1 MQRILYPRHT
11 RRSCNPLRRSR
22 SVQRMRVCAPL
33 AGAQA
38 PLNERER
45 VGAVG
50 LGERIALWGFQS
62 GRWCVSGVGRCD
74 RWAEIGVGGAKPGL
88 WRVAASRIEQTLRF
102 IGSSGP
108 AWDERL
114 GSDEMA
120 AGGNEAR
127 SLREKAGMFMAL
139 VDAPVTVCTAG

>member
-1 MQRILYPRHT
+1 
-11 RRSCNPLRRSR
+11 
-22 SVQRMRVCAPL
+22 MRVCAPL

-38 PLNERER
+38 LLNERVR
-45 VGAVG
+45 ARAVG
-50 LGERIALWGFQS
+50 LGEEIALWGFQS
-62 GRWCVSGVGRCD
+62 GRWCVSGVGRRD
-74 RWAEIGVGGAKPGL
+74 RWAAIGVGGVKPVL
-88 WRVAASRIEQTLRF
+88 WRVAACRSEQTLRF

-127 SLREKAGMFMAL
+127 SLRQRGGMFMAL